1 VQPMPDEGE
10 RAPAWE
16 GRSRGSATR
25 REFVLRSVSG
35 ALVLGLGGALSPA
48 GRARAEGAPPAQ
60 LRVLSRDEA
69 ALYDAWC
76 DVLAPGAAAAG
87 VSRYLDKQLAA
98 PHPDTLLL
106 LRVLANPPLDA
117 FYREGIAGIDQE
129 SAVRFGKSFVA
140 LAETQRR
147 AVVDAA
153 ATASTTAWK
162 EPEPSFFYFVSRAD
176 AVDVVW
182 GTLRGFREL
191 SIPYLA
197 HIRPR
202 EPW

>member
-1 VQPMPDEGE
+1 MPDERE

-16 GRSRGSATR
+16 ERPRGSTTR
-25 REFVLRSVSG
+25 REFVLGSVSS
-35 ALVLGLGGALSPA
+35 ALALGLSGALSPA
-48 GRARAEGAPPAQ
+48 GRARAEGAPPVR
-60 LRVLSRDEA
+60 LRVFSPDEA

-98 PHPDTLLL
+98 PNPDTLLL

-117 FYREGIAGIDQE
+117 FYRGGIAGIDRE
-129 SAVRFGKSFVA
+129 SAERFGKPFVA
-140 LAETQRR
+140 LAEPERR

-153 ATASTTAWK
+153 ASASTAVWK
-162 EPEPSFFYFVSRAD
+162 EPEPGFFYFISRAD

-191 SIPYLA
+191 CVPYLA